1 MLKEISIEITRK
13 CPNAC
18 LHCSSLANIHCK
30 EMITFEK
37 FNEVIEDGLKL
48 GLKTVCLSGGEP
60 FVHEDILNIIDNAYQ
75 KGLDIYVYTSGI
87 LLDESEGFSA
97 LSDDICRQ
105 IKSKVTKLIFNVEA
119 ANPEIYNQIMG
130 TRGCFPI
137 LLESIKTARKHG
149 ICVEAHFVPMK
160 LNVNEIKSVVE
171 LGIKMDIQMISFL
184 RLVTHGRAEEHKR
197 ELELNEL
204 EFESLRL
211 ILEELKRE
219 YKDYIRIGV
228 PLSINESEHKC
239 EAARGK
245 LNIRYDGKVF
255 PCEVFK
261 NKQFNSLLSSEVS
274 SIYSNGIKEMYC
286 ENSFLNAVREGIDY
300 FNNSCNSEKC
310 YGQYLLNKLCDIKG
324 GNDGKS

>member
-37 FNEVIEDGLKL
+37 FNEVIQDGLKL

-60 FVHEDILNIIDNAYQ
+60 FVHEDILKIIDSAYQ

-87 LLDESEGFSA
+87 LLDENGGFSA

-119 ANPEIYNQIMG
+119 AKPEIYNQVMG
-130 TRGCFPI
+130 TKGCFPI

-160 LNVNEIKSVVE
+160 LNVDEIKSVVE
-171 LGIKMDIQMISFL
+171 LGIKMDIQKISFL

-211 ILEELKRE
+211 ILEELKTE
-219 YKDYIRIGV
+219 YKDFIRIGV

-245 LNIRYDGKVF
+245 LNIRYDGKIF

-261 NKQFNSLLSSEVS
+261 NKQFSEVLIAQVS
-274 SIYSNGIKEMYC
+274 SIYDNSIEKLYYES
-286 ENSFLNAVREGIDY
+286 SFLKATREGISS
-300 FNNSCNSEKC
+300 FENSCNGEKC
-310 YGQYLLNKLCDIKG
+310 YGQYLIDRLNIIKG
-324 GNDGKS
+324 DN